1 MVSHRDRPDPI
12 AISRIETGG
21 LIREARSI
29 ARLTQAQLADAVGT
43 MQSVVSRWER
53 GVDEPRISTL
63 ARIFRA
69 CGFEA
74 DLSFRRHDDVDR
86 SQLALHLALTPGQR
100 ASHHRSGTQA
110 IQRAHRARLVTDRG

>member
-1 MVSHRDRPDPI
+1 MVTQRDRPDPI
-12 AISRIETGG
+12 AISRVDTGG

-29 ARLTQAQLADAVGT
+29 AGLTQAQLADAVGT
-43 MQSVVSRWER
+43 KQSVVSRWER
-53 GVDEPRISTL
+53 GIDEPRISTL

-74 DLSFRRHDDVDR
+74 DLTFRRHDDVDR
-86 SQLALHLALTPGQR
+86 SQLALHLSLTPGQR

-110 IQRAHRARLVTDRG
+110 VQRAHRAQLVAGRG